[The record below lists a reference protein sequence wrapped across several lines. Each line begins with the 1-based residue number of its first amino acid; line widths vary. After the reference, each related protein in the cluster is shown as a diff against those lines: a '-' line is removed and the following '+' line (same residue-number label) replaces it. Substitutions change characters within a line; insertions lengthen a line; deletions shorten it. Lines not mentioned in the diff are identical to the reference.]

1 MSVPNLTDED
11 RARALRH
18 AAEVRKER
26 AAVLNSLSD
35 GTLGVEDILE
45 RKDDPVYGRI
55 MVRSLIM
62 RFPGIGKAKCDAF
75 MEEVGISERRRVLG
89 LGVRQ
94 AEEVLALA
102 ERRGV
107 RHATK

>member
-1 MSVPNLTDED
+1 MSVPSLTSED

-26 AAVLNSLSD
+26 AAVLNALSE

-45 RKDDPVYGRI
+45 RRDDPVYGRI
-55 MVRSLIM
+55 MVRALVM

-75 MEEVGISERRRVLG
+75 LEEAGISERRRVLG

-94 AEEVLALA
+94 TEEVLGLA

-107 RHATK
+107 RYATK